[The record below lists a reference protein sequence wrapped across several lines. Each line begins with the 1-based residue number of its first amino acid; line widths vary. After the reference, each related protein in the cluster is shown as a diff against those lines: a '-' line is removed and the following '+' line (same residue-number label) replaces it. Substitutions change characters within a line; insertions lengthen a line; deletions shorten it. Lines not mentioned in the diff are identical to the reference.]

1 MLISIVVAIDESNG
15 IGRGGDLLWR
25 LPRDMQQFKSITQHH
40 HVLMGRKTYLSI
52 PEKFRPLPDRENI
65 ILSRAETQID
75 PAATQFKSIEEAIGF
90 AKQNGEKELMII
102 GGGELYKQSLD
113 LVDRIYLTRV
123 HASFEADT
131 FFPTIDMKHWTVEE
145 RVFYKADEKN
155 EYDMSFIT
163 LERIKGGDNL
173 K

>member
-52 PEKFRPLPDRENI
+52 PEKFRPLPDREPII

-75 PAATQFKSIEEAIGF
+75 AAATQFKSI
-90 AKQNGEKELMII
+90 
-102 GGGELYKQSLD
+102 
-113 LVDRIYLTRV
+113 DRGY
-123 HASFEADT
+123 
-131 FFPTIDMKHWTVEE
+131 
-145 RVFYKADEKN
+145 
-155 EYDMSFIT
+155 
-163 LERIKGGDNL
+163 
-173 K
+173 